1 MLTSS
6 LCAFASLADVVR
18 RFAGGAMG
26 DLSAIV
32 WAYGTE
38 EEVCFA

>member
-1 MLTSS
+1 MRE
-6 LCAFASLADVVR
+6 AEDASLVEADLSAV
-18 RFAGGAMG
+18 AK